1 MRPGK
6 RTSALIVASIYLLL
20 GGAHFAF
27 AQEPVDVEPMPEVE
41 EFDMWNTE
49 SFSDDAIGLPPEPTV
64 GLPPLEGD
72 FTSPDA
78 SAGNESDPCRHFSEA
93 ERQALPLLCGT
104 NQ

>member
-1 MRPGK
+1 MRPGN

-20 GGAHFAF
+20 GGAHYAF
-27 AQEPVDVEPMPEVE
+27 TQVPVEPVPEVE

-64 GLPPLEGD
+64 GPPPTEGD

-78 SAGNESDPCRHFSEA
+78 SASNESDPCRHFSEA